1 MTERMNQTPE
11 TRKQVDTN
19 EATLVQNTRERLA
32 EILEQVW
39 KIPEGLKSFAKN
51 MRQKINPRAVLLTAM
66 IFASGTSVAH
76 ASENSQAI
84 LDRATSSWDSEWF
97 VVQMFKN
104 KDYEEL
110 RQLADRLWLD
120 PNLIRDCQKYDDFME
135 EVMCNADIDD
145 KETKMIGEVLAAEE
159 EQSLERQ
166 ERLRA
171 EREQLAAEEEQLAA
185 EEEQLREYE
194 RMLWWHWDNANTI
207 LWYIEWEHNDTEAVR
222 EAIDYIR
229 SNEDQ
234 IRDAL
239 WEEWQSWFDE
249 LLNNLN
255 FVERQLDN

>member
-1 MTERMNQTPE
+1 MAERMNKAPE
-11 TRKQVDTN
+11 TREQVDTN
-19 EATLVQNTRERLA
+19 EANLLENTRGRLA

-39 KIPEGLKSFAKN
+39 KIPEGLKSFAERFKFD
-51 MRQKINPRAVLLTAM
+51 KKTWWAVFLSAM

-84 LDRATSSWDSEWF
+84 LDRAISSWDSEWF

-135 EVMCNADIDD
+135 EVMCNADMDD

-159 EQSLERQ
+159 EQLA
-166 ERLRA
+166 A
-171 EREQLAAEEEQLAA
+171 EEEQLAAEEEQLAA

>member
-1 MTERMNQTPE
+1 MAERMNKAPE
-11 TRKQVDTN
+11 TREQVDTN
-19 EATLVQNTRERLA
+19 EANLLENTRGRLA

-39 KIPEGLKSFAKN
+39 KIPEGLKSFAEN
-51 MRQKINPRAVLLTAM
+51 MRQNTNPRAVLLSAV
-66 IFASGTSVAH
+66 IFATGTSVAH

-84 LDRATSSWDSEWF
+84 LDRAISSWDSEWF

-135 EVMCNADIDD
+135 EVMCNADMDD
-145 KETKMIGEVLAAEE
+145 KETKMIGEV
-159 EQSLERQ
+159 
-166 ERLRA
+166 
-171 EREQLAAEEEQLAA
+171 LAAEEEQLAA

-229 SNEDQ
+229 SNEAE